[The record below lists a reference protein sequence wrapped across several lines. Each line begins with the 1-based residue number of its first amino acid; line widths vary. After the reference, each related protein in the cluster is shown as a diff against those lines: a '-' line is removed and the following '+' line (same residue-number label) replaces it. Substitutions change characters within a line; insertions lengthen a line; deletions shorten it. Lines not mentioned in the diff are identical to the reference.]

1 MQMEIITTVAEM
13 RRWGKEKVL
22 KRREIGLVPT
32 MGYLHEGHLT
42 LVESAKKENHE
53 VVMSIFVNP
62 LQFGPQEDYSTY
74 PRDLDRDSRLAEKAG
89 VDVIFAPSV
98 EEMYPSYPQLTT
110 VQVSELTEGLCGASR
125 PGHFTGVA
133 TVVCKLLNIVR
144 PERAYFGQKDYQQV
158 QVVKRMV
165 EDLNIPVEI
174 RTVPIKREADGLA
187 MSSRNTYLSAQ
198 ERKDALCLYESLKAC
213 RDLYEKGER
222 ESARLKEAM
231 RKVIMSRPAA
241 VIDYIEICDAV
252 TLKPVTQVKGPAVAA
267 LAVKI
272 GRTRLIDNM
281 IFGG

>member
-1 MQMEIITTVAEM
+1 MEIITTVAEM